1 MKRYL
6 TDLLIAIP
14 FALGLILTI
23 FCVVNAL
30 GSPDNSDRGF
40 IAVVLGMVGIPLL
53 FASTAAIL
61 RRANRQALES

>member
-6 TDLLIAIP
+6 TDFLIAVP
-14 FALGLILTI
+14 FALGLIFTI

-30 GSPDNSDRGF
+30 GALDNSDRGF
-40 IAVVLGMVGIPLL
+40 TAIVLGLVGIPLL